1 MFESLESINSFTKFD
16 LRVLQHTVQLL
27 RKSYTCSA
35 VPFDAEQVLEK
46 QPFIDV
52 CLGLDEVDQL
62 ATEPEVDFPANEVL
76 SLLVIP
82 TT

>member
-1 MFESLESINSFTKFD
+1 MFESLKSINSFTKID
-16 LRVLQHTVQLL
+16 LRVLERWVQIL
-27 RKSYTCSA
+27 RESYTCLA
-35 VPFDAEQVLEK
+35 VPFDAQQVLEK
-46 QPFIDV
+46 QPLLDI

>member
-1 MFESLESINSFTKFD
+1 MFESLKSINSFSELE
-16 LRVLQHTVQLL
+16 LRLLQHSVQIL
-27 RKSYTCSA
+27 KESYTCSA